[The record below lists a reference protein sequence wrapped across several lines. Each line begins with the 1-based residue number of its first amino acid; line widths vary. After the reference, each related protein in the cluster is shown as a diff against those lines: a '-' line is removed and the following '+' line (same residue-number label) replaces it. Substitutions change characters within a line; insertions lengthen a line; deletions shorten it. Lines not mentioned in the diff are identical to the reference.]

1 MTAALLTTHL
11 GRYLVIFMLFSTLH
25 YPCVTEDLLD
35 PKLLSQ
41 TLTKLATDGLGVD
54 DLQEHFDKLKFTETS
69 VDGSSIIPKL
79 AAEVSG
85 KFRERFLVVRKL
97 KEAVESSWLMESPTT
112 NPTECCQIAN
122 SPNGLEYDSRFR
134 KLKVDFSRV
143 CVKIPV
149 DAQASREYVADSV
162 VNKMKDLMKNH
173 EFIKWQYFASEDG
186 TYTNFP
192 AFEDTADCRSYDP
205 RFRPFYVETATP
217 EPKDVV
223 LVIDRSGS
231 MREEGRIKV
240 AREATKTLLS
250 TMNPRDRIGLVTFS
264 TFAETPTGHRN
275 DGRDC
280 HSKRL
285 AVATPTNIKYLKK
298 YADAITAYG
307 ETFYSKALTRAF
319 DLLKGSSVG
328 KGPSRRKVILFLT
341 DGQPTD
347 KNSTI
352 MQTIKT
358 KNAELNNSVVIMT
371 YGILQDLPILQHIAE
386 QNGASYGVPKAP
398 DVTAGTFTHVK
409 NIKNLRKDLATYYDF
424 FSTQTVRDEPI
435 ISIPYIDAFGTGL
448 LTSITLPCYHQGNFI
463 GVVGTDLSM
472 EDLLS
477 EIAYFQRGQS
487 SYAFM
492 ADSSG
497 RTMMH
502 PLLPAPS
509 DAYGDPIFMD
519 ITALEPGTE
528 FYSVFESIKRG
539 GSGHK
544 TFLSKRFLPR
554 GGKVKEGVTVL
565 EVPSTYHWMPVEETN
580 FTVGIIVAVGDKD
593 ENLESQTIPFDFTFL
608 YHRLDLIRPK
618 EPCVHF
624 ERYSTKESTI
634 VKFGAEAFKDPYSYL
649 GLDETVS
656 RVNAYKRF
664 MTGASASDPG
674 FKPGIRDTVIA
685 TRKVE
690 DIWFREKK
698 DYTKYLVWRYIGT
711 ANGVFRM
718 TPGTSMAKSFDPRKR
733 PWYLSALSNTGKVA
747 LSTPYIDAAGTGV
760 VIAASHSIYRGEKNS
775 QHTTNDQVIGVMG
788 ADFPLSYFQKLL
800 TDTYPKCKE
809 SNYDCFFLDG
819 AGFLIMHDDFL
830 VHDIT
835 AKKLEYVHITE
846 KEKDIAEDL
855 LQKGYLV
862 KKECRNL
869 EKIKLESFYELKIP
883 RQGVN
888 TLDSGDRC
896 TRYQLSSVG
905 DSNAFLGIISRD
917 SFCYSKSC
925 TCSSNKE
932 CSNVQGLTCQCPCS
946 SRLEFHY
953 CRSEFPASNTS
964 ICPVPATVVP
974 SERVNDPSVSGLE
987 KCFDPQCKKKTDSWS
1002 CDGVVGCYWCVRD
1015 KNNAPLSNEYC
1026 ADIYSCY
1033 GGREGTRAPGSGGIL
1048 TDDDDKDDDDDD
1060 DDDDGDDKGGLSG
1073 GAITGIVL
1081 GPIAV
1086 IIVAVIIIVKC
1097 KSRLRV
1103 PKNRTVNQSV
1113 AAPAPTVSYNA
1124 PPPAYPP
1131 YGPEPGLSMHATSIA
1146 MPPIYDEQMST
1157 VASAPPY
1164 NPYYKGGGASAY

>member
-1 MTAALLTTHL
+1 
-11 GRYLVIFMLFSTLH
+11 
-25 YPCVTEDLLD
+25 
-35 PKLLSQ
+35 
-41 TLTKLATDGLGVD
+41 
-54 DLQEHFDKLKFTETS
+54 
-69 VDGSSIIPKL
+69 
-79 AAEVSG
+79 
-85 KFRERFLVVRKL
+85 
-97 KEAVESSWLMESPTT
+97 
-112 NPTECCQIAN
+112 
-122 SPNGLEYDSRFR
+122 
-134 KLKVDFSRV
+134 
-143 CVKIPV
+143 
-149 DAQASREYVADSV
+149 
-162 VNKMKDLMKNH
+162 MKDLMKNH

-192 AFEDTADCRSYDP
+192 AFEDMADCRSYDP

-240 AREATKTLLS
+240 AREAAKTLLS
-250 TMNPRDRIGLVTFS
+250 TMNPRDRIGLVKFS

-341 DGQPTD
+341 DGHPTD

-386 QNGASYGVPKAP
+386 QDGASYGVPKAP

-448 LTSITLPCYHQGNFI
+448 LTSITLPCYHQGKFI

-477 EIAYFQRGQS
+477 EITYFQRGKS

-528 FYSVFESIKRG
+528 FYSVFESIKR
-539 GSGHK
+539 
-544 TFLSKRFLPR
+544 
-554 GGKVKEGVTVL
+554 
-565 EVPSTYHWMPVEETN
+565 
-580 FTVGIIVAVGDKD
+580 
-593 ENLESQTIPFDFTFL
+593 
-608 YHRLDLIRPK
+608 PK

-634 VKFGAEAFKDPYSYL
+634 VKFGAEAFKEPYTYL

-698 DYTKYLVWRYIGT
+698 DYTKYLVWRYVGT
-711 ANGVFRM
+711 SNGVFRM

-809 SNYDCFFLDG
+809 NNYDCFVLDG

-830 VHDIT
+830 VPDIT

-896 TRYQLSSVG
+896 KKYQLSSVG
-905 DSNAFLGIISRD
+905 DSNAFL
-917 SFCYSKSC
+917 
-925 TCSSNKE
+925 
-932 CSNVQGLTCQCPCS
+932 
-946 SRLEFHY
+946 
-953 CRSEFPASNTS
+953 
-964 ICPVPATVVP
+964 ATVVP

-987 KCFDPQCKKKTDSWS
+987 KCFDPQCKKKTDSGS

-1015 KNNAPLSNEYC
+1015 KHNAPLSNEYC
-1026 ADIYSCY
+1026 ADINSCY

-1081 GPIAV
+1081 GSIAV

-1103 PKNRTVNQSV
+1103 PKNRTVNPSV

-1164 NPYYKGGGASAY
+1164 YPLL